1 MFETYEL
8 MKQVCFH
15 HAFFGS
21 RSFIHIYIYKVHI
34 RVYMS
39 EHDTYTIRLFGETT
53 TFFWRPW
60 ALKCPWARVATVR
73 DNKWLVVLTQYIYI
87 YNFNQSS
94 QIWLK
99 NNKYSAMDGYGVKA
113 WYPLV
118 HPKIE
123 GKWVFIPPKKKSIFN
138 RFWSIP
144 NILVFS
150 TNHLRYGENKNAMN
164 RFNR

>member
-1 MFETYEL
+1 MCSTCL
-8 MKQVCFH
+8 KHMNSWNKSV
-15 HAFFGS
+15 
-21 RSFIHIYIYKVHI
+21 FIMRFLVADHSYIYIYIKYIYVYICQNMIHI
-34 RVYMS
+34 QFVS
-39 EHDTYTIRLFGETT
+39 LVKQQL
-53 TFFWRPW
+53 FFWRPW

-73 DNKWLVVLTQYIYI
+73 DNKWLVVLTQYI

-150 TNHLRYGENKNAMN
+150 TNHLRYG
-164 RFNR
+164 